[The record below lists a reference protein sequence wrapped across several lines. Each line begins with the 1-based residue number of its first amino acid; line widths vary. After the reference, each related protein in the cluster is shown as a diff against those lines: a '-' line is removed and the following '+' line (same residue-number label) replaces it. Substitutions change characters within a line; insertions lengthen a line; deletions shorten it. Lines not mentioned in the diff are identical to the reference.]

1 MEEKNDKKIMCYKC
15 KKELEPQKTY
25 FNYLDHSFFTDVLRC
40 PDCGEVFIPEDLVK
54 GRISEVEMQLEDK

>member
-1 MEEKNDKKIMCYKC
+1 MEENKDKKIMCYKC
-15 KKELEPQKTY
+15 KKELELKKTY
-25 FNYLDHSFFTDVLRC
+25 FNYLDHSFFTEILSC